1 MIVEEEV
8 WSLGLTQAQ
17 GSEAA
22 NKKLV
27 LHPPEGLI
35 TICVQK
41 RRGVNTPKA
50 AHCNRSEGGMEK
62 GKCDYTTEK
71 VTARSWQ
78 EQISVNQPGKRAHV
92 WRKIMLYSRW
102 RSSKQGKG
110 AGPSAAGR
118 WEGAGK
124 LHSCYEKAAVN
135 IVQREGWREDRSA
148 VPTENKLHPG
158 DALQDISYQ
167 SAGKGG
173 SVLYVKAKV

>member
-50 AHCNRSEGGMEK
+50 AHCNRRMEK
-62 GKCDYTTEK
+62 EG
-71 VTARSWQ
+71 
-78 EQISVNQPGKRAHV
+78 
-92 WRKIMLYSRW
+92 WRKVNVITQQKKS
-102 RSSKQGKG
+102 QQ
-110 AGPSAAGR
+110 
-118 WEGAGK
+118 GAGK
-124 LHSCYEKAAVN
+124 S
-135 IVQREGWREDRSA
+135 RS
-148 VPTENKLHPG
+148 L
-158 DALQDISYQ
+158 
-167 SAGKGG
+167 
-173 SVLYVKAKV
+173 